1 MTLGGIYFCFETLL
15 SAGWKW
21 ALYYLLRYIQLA
33 SEGTVMVFGSDYCH
47 GVGGRYTE
55 WHTTVSLA
63 VHKGNGKF
71 ILDMIR
77 SGNLIPTPSLHH
89 FLTVSHS
96 IACLFPCV
104 NSLQVEFWCLLSS
117 SARWTSARVFQIA
130 PSLASAANGVY
141 FLVVFMLFYSSF
153 FHSFLSFLSF

>member
-1 MTLGGIYFCFETLL
+1 
-15 SAGWKW
+15 
-21 ALYYLLRYIQLA
+21 
-33 SEGTVMVFGSDYCH
+33 MVFGSDYCH

-89 FLTVSHS
+89 FLTVSHFCVFVS
-96 IACLFPCV
+96 VCLFP
-104 NSLQVEFWCLLSS
+104 
-117 SARWTSARVFQIA
+117 
-130 PSLASAANGVY
+130 PSGVLVS
-141 FLVVFMLFYSSF
+141 FVVFCTVDFRQSF
-153 FHSFLSFLSF
+153 PDCAIARICC